1 MIQDLDEL
9 PFMAT
14 DFLEELQLKHG
25 KNVTAYLVSSR
36 GCYKNCS
43 FCSIAAYF
51 DMFEGCRIK
60 TMESCQKIKF
70 YRKKRNMTQD
80 ELAEA
85 ANLSTSYISQVETGR
100 KNIGREGLEK
110 IAEALQVLPA
120 MLIQCDDMVRKDV
133 KSCQIMKELEDCS
146 DYELSVIH
154 DILLSLKSSLR
165 ENYLG

>member
-1 MIQDLDEL
+1 
-9 PFMAT
+9 
-14 DFLEELQLKHG
+14 
-25 KNVTAYLVSSR
+25 
-36 GCYKNCS
+36 
-43 FCSIAAYF
+43 
-51 DMFEGCRIK
+51 
-60 TMESCQKIKF
+60 MESCQKIKF

-80 ELAEA
+80 EL
-85 ANLSTSYISQVETGR
+85 
-100 KNIGREGLEK
+100 
-110 IAEALQVLPA
+110 AEALQVLPA

>member
-1 MIQDLDEL
+1 
-9 PFMAT
+9 
-14 DFLEELQLKHG
+14 
-25 KNVTAYLVSSR
+25 
-36 GCYKNCS
+36 
-43 FCSIAAYF
+43 
-51 DMFEGCRIK
+51 
-60 TMESCQKIKF
+60 MESCQKIKF

-110 IAEALQVLPA
+110 IAAAWQVLPA

>member
-1 MIQDLDEL
+1 
-9 PFMAT
+9 
-14 DFLEELQLKHG
+14 
-25 KNVTAYLVSSR
+25 
-36 GCYKNCS
+36 
-43 FCSIAAYF
+43 
-51 DMFEGCRIK
+51 
-60 TMESCQKIKF
+60 MESCQKIKF

-85 ANLSTSYISQVETGR
+85 A
-100 KNIGREGLEK
+100 REGLEK

-154 DILLSLKSSLR
+154 DILLSLKSGLR

>member
-1 MIQDLDEL
+1 
-9 PFMAT
+9 
-14 DFLEELQLKHG
+14 
-25 KNVTAYLVSSR
+25 
-36 GCYKNCS
+36 
-43 FCSIAAYF
+43 
-51 DMFEGCRIK
+51 
-60 TMESCQKIKF
+60 MESCQKIKF

-120 MLIQCDDMVRKDV
+120 MLIQCDDMVREDV

>member
-1 MIQDLDEL
+1 MEHAYDEFNIQI
-9 PFMAT
+9 
-14 DFLEELQLKHG
+14 G
-25 KNVTAYLVSSR
+25 K
-36 GCYKNCS
+36 
-43 FCSIAAYF
+43 
-51 DMFEGCRIK
+51 RIK
-60 TMESCQKIKF
+60 KLRLQREYTRE
-70 YRKKRNMTQD
+70 Y
-80 ELAEA
+80 LAECA
-85 ANLSTSYISQVETGR
+85 DTGR